1 MALTFKPVKDDLDIA
16 EVATVAAE
24 IWGEYWPG
32 IIGQEQTDYMVANFQ
47 SEAAISQDIAEKNYQ
62 YFLLFDKQGD
72 CVGYTAAAMED
83 FSENPDDPAAKAHSP
98 KISEVALKRLFI
110 SKIYLYAKDRGK
122 HYASQV
128 LNFYED
134 MCAQEDCKAMYLT
147 VNIHNELGVRAYLG
161 RGFTVLEDYQGDI
174 GNGFIMDDHI
184 MVKVLG

>member
-62 YFLLFDKQGD
+62 YFLLFDEQGD

-83 FSENPDDPAAKAHSP
+83 FS
-98 KISEVALKRLFI
+98 
-110 SKIYLYAKDRGK
+110 
-122 HYASQV
+122 
-128 LNFYED
+128 
-134 MCAQEDCKAMYLT
+134 
-147 VNIHNELGVRAYLG
+147 
-161 RGFTVLEDYQGDI
+161 
-174 GNGFIMDDHI
+174 
-184 MVKVLG
+184 